1 MASVR
6 KVPGIYVIGEKIGG
20 KTKCLY
26 VGRSKNVKTRLQ
38 RHKSGK
44 KQDISKRVAGKFKWH
59 EEADLRIKYVREPRQ
74 KSREAAYMQCLTKKN
89 GYRPLLNKRKGDGSS
104 RRKRSS
110 LCQSL

>member
-1 MASVR
+1 MPVCWSI
-6 KVPGIYVIGEKIGG
+6 K
-20 KTKCLY
+20 KCED
-26 VGRSKNVKTRLQ
+26 KME
-38 RHKSGK
+38 SGK